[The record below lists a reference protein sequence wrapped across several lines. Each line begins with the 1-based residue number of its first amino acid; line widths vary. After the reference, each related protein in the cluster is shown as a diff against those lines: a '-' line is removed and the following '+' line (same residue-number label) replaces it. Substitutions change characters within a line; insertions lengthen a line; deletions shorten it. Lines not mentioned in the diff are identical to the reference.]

1 MQSFVEFLEDHG
13 PLGLMI
19 HSFLDAVIFPI
30 PAFFTQVS
38 LSMVN
43 PQSALLLAT
52 LGFIACLV
60 GTPIGYMIG
69 RLFGISVLSKLVKK
83 EWIDKGTHIFQTKGS
98 VAILFGAFTP
108 IPFKVFTILSGALKY
123 PLWQLIGYAAIGRAA
138 KFYVVGTLFY
148 IYGRNAEN
156 MMSNV
161 SLYVALGAIP
171 VLIIFLLVRRAILKK
186 KAAKKAAEAIPAP
199 GVLPATDKT
208 IEG

>member
-1 MQSFVEFLEDHG
+1 MQSFVDFLEDHG

-52 LGFIACLV
+52 LGYIACLV
-60 GTPIGYMIG
+60 GTPVGYMIG
-69 RLFGISVLSKLVKK
+69 RFFGISVLNKIVKK
-83 EWIDKGTHIFQTKGS
+83 EWIEKGTHIFQTKGS

-108 IPFKVFTILSGALKY
+108 IPFKVFTILSGALKF
-123 PLWQLIGYAAIGRAA
+123 PLWQLLGYAALGRAA

-156 MMSNV
+156 MMSSV
-161 SLYVALGAIP
+161 SVYILIGAIP
-171 VLIIFLLVRRAILKK
+171 VVVIFMLIRRSVLKK
-186 KAAKKAAEAIPAP
+186 RAAKKAEEA
-199 GVLPATDKT
+199 LATT
-208 IEG
+208 EQSIEG

>member
-1 MQSFVEFLEDHG
+1 MQSFVDFLEDHG

-52 LGFIACLV
+52 LGYIACLL
-60 GTPIGYMIG
+60 GTPVGYLIGKV
-69 RLFGISVLSKLVKK
+69 FGISILDRIVKK
-83 EWIDKGTHIFQTKGS
+83 EWTEKATHTFKTKGS

-108 IPFKVFTILSGALKY
+108 IPFKVFTILSGALKF
-123 PLWQLIGYAAIGRAA
+123 PLWQLMGYAAIGRAA

-148 IYGRNAEN
+148 IYGKNAEN

-161 SLYVALGAIP
+161 SLYILLGAIP
-171 VLIIFLLVRRAILKK
+171 LLIIFLIVRKVVLKK
-186 KAAKKAAEAIPAP
+186 REAKKAEHALSVSEQS
-199 GVLPATDKT
+199 
-208 IEG
+208 IEN

>member
-1 MQSFVEFLEDHG
+1 MESFVEFLENHG

-38 LSMVN
+38 LSIVN

-52 LGFIACLV
+52 LGFISCLV
-60 GTPIGYMIG
+60 GTPVGYYIG
-69 RLFGISVLSKLVKK
+69 RLFGMSVLNKIVKK
-83 EWIDKGTHIFQTKGS
+83 EWIEKGTHIFQTKGS

-123 PLWQLIGYAAIGRAA
+123 PLWQLLGYAAIGRAA

-148 IYGRNAEN
+148 IYGRSAES
-156 MMSNV
+156 MMANV
-161 SLYVALGAIP
+161 SIYIFIGAIP
-171 VLIIFLLVRRAILKK
+171 LLIIFLLVRRSILKK
-186 KAAKKAAEAIPAP
+186 RAARKAALEQETVTSTEKS
-199 GVLPATDKT
+199 

>member
-38 LSMVN
+38 LSIVN

-52 LGFIACLV
+52 LGFIACLI
-60 GTPIGYMIG
+60 GTPFGYYIGKF
-69 RLFGISVLSKLVKK
+69 FGASILNKLVKK

-108 IPFKVFTILSGALKY
+108 IPFKVFTILSGTLKY
-123 PLWQLIGYAAIGRAA
+123 PLWHLMGYAALGRAA

-148 IYGRNAEN
+148 IYGRNAES
-156 MMSNV
+156 MMGNV
-161 SLYVALGAIP
+161 SLYVLLGAIP
-171 VLIIFLLVRRAILKK
+171 VVVIFLLVRRAILKK
-186 KAAKKAAEAIPAP
+186 RAAAKQLLDQEVVTSTEKS
-199 GVLPATDKT
+199 